1 MSNKHL
7 YDYKWGLGIEHE
19 MHIFHKPQEDEKNIE
34 DFILFDSHSVIQRI
48 LEKNNSINLSYDD
61 VKFLKTVPFEMSGRK
76 CNNVSVIERVPI
88 EMPEFITDQP
98 FCSIKDGRN
107 IKNMTQEIV
116 LSKKRFYDILM
127 LDKNTQKLVKKYGE
141 FSEYPFGMTRTLK
154 YPIKEKD
161 GKYIFKKT

>member
-61 VKFLKTVPFEMSGRK
+61 VKFLT
-76 CNNVSVIERVPI
+76 I
-88 EMPEFITDQP
+88 
-98 FCSIKDGRN
+98 
-107 IKNMTQEIV
+107 
-116 LSKKRFYDILM
+116 
-127 LDKNTQKLVKKYGE
+127 
-141 FSEYPFGMTRTLK
+141 
-154 YPIKEKD
+154 
-161 GKYIFKKT
+161 